1 MNSVEQFIGSI
12 LHSNYPVFFTGAGIS
27 TNSGIP
33 DFRGPKGFWKT
44 NTPIMFQDFMS
55 QESMRMKYWTQS
67 VEFKSNFQEKIPNEG
82 HTIISEV
89 INSKKAGHCITQN
102 VDNLHQ
108 KSGLND
114 ASVTELH
121 GNATF
126 AVCLDCKK
134 RFELSFIHEEFKSTN
149 KSPKCDSCNGWV
161 KTATISF
168 GQPMPED
175 KMIIAH
181 EETLKADVFV
191 VAVIVS
197 IMMII
202 MIYLVPS
209 VIITSVDVFT
219 CSMSSRSSTTTI
231 TSSTTGT
238 TTTKIRR
245 RRRRR

>member
-1 MNSVEQFIGSI
+1 MPAIEQFTDHI

-44 NTPIMFQDFMS
+44 NTPIMFQDFMN

-67 VEFKSNFQEKIPNEG
+67 AEFKSNFQEKIPNEG
-82 HTIISEV
+82 HSIISEI

-108 KSGLND
+108 KSGLDD

-149 KSPKCDSCNGWV
+149 KPPKCDSCNGWI

-181 EETLKADVFV
+181 EETLKADVFI
-191 VAVIVS
+191 VAGSSLSVFPAANFPLIAKENDAKLLIVNNEETQFDNFADVLIHDDIS
-197 IMMII
+197 KTFSN
-202 MIYLVPS
+202 LK
-209 VIITSVDVFT
+209 ITH
-219 CSMSSRSSTTTI
+219 
-231 TSSTTGT
+231 
-238 TTTKIRR
+238 
-245 RRRRR
+245 

>member
-1 MNSVEQFIGSI
+1 MPAIEQFTDHI

-67 VEFKSNFQEKIPNEG
+67 IEFKSNFQEKIPNEG
-82 HTIISEV
+82 HSIISEI

-108 KSGLND
+108 KSGLDD

-134 RFELSFIHEEFKSTN
+134 RFELSFIHEEFKSIN
-149 KSPKCDSCNGWV
+149 KPPKCDSCNGWI

-181 EETLKADVFV
+181 EETLKADVFI
-191 VAVIVS
+191 VAGSSLSVFPAANFPLIAKENDAKLLIVNNEETQFDHFADVLIHDDIS
-197 IMMII
+197 KTFSN
-202 MIYLVPS
+202 LK
-209 VIITSVDVFT
+209 ITH
-219 CSMSSRSSTTTI
+219 
-231 TSSTTGT
+231 
-238 TTTKIRR
+238 
-245 RRRRR
+245 

>member
-1 MNSVEQFIGSI
+1 MPAIEQFTDHI
-12 LHSNYPVFFTGAGIS
+12 LHSNYPVLFTGAGIS

-44 NTPIMFQDFMS
+44 NTPIMFQDFMN

-67 VEFKSNFQEKIPNEG
+67 AEFKSNFQEKIPNEG
-82 HTIISEV
+82 HSIISEI

-108 KSGLND
+108 KSGLDD

-149 KSPKCDSCNGWV
+149 KPPKCDSCNGWI

-181 EETLKADVFV
+181 EETLKADVFI
-191 VAVIVS
+191 VAGSSLSVFPAANFPLIAKENDAKLLIVNNEETQFDHFADVLIHDDIS
-197 IMMII
+197 KTFSN
-202 MIYLVPS
+202 LK
-209 VIITSVDVFT
+209 ITH
-219 CSMSSRSSTTTI
+219 
-231 TSSTTGT
+231 
-238 TTTKIRR
+238 
-245 RRRRR
+245 

>member
-1 MNSVEQFIGSI
+1 MTAIEQFTDHI

-55 QESMRMKYWTQS
+55 QESMRIKYWTQS
-67 VEFKSNFQEKIPNEG
+67 VEFKSNFKEKIPNEG
-82 HTIISEV
+82 HAIISEI

-108 KSGLND
+108 KSGLDD

-126 AVCLDCKK
+126 AVCLNCKK

-149 KSPKCDSCNGWV
+149 KPPKCDSCNGWI

-168 GQPMPED
+168 GQ
-175 KMIIAH
+175 AN
-181 EETLKADVFV
+181 A
-191 VAVIVS
+191 
-197 IMMII
+197 
-202 MIYLVPS
+202 
-209 VIITSVDVFT
+209 
-219 CSMSSRSSTTTI
+219 
-231 TSSTTGT
+231 
-238 TTTKIRR
+238 
-245 RRRRR
+245 

>member
-1 MNSVEQFIGSI
+1 MPAIEQFTDHI

-44 NTPIMFQDFMS
+44 NTPIMFQDFMN

-67 VEFKSNFQEKIPNEG
+67 AEFKSNFQEKIPNEG
-82 HTIISEV
+82 HSIISEI

-108 KSGLND
+108 KSGLDD

-149 KSPKCDSCNGWV
+149 KPPKCDSCNGWI

-181 EETLKADVFV
+181 EETLKADVFI
-191 VAVIVS
+191 VAGSSLSVFPAANFPLIAKENDAKLLIVNNEE
-197 IMMII
+197 
-202 MIYLVPS
+202 
-209 VIITSVDVFT
+209 TQFDNFADVLIHDDISKTF
-219 CSMSSRSSTTTI
+219 SNLKTTH
-231 TSSTTGT
+231 
-238 TTTKIRR
+238 
-245 RRRRR
+245 

>member
-1 MNSVEQFIGSI
+1 
-12 LHSNYPVFFTGAGIS
+12 
-27 TNSGIP
+27 
-33 DFRGPKGFWKT
+33 
-44 NTPIMFQDFMS
+44 MFQDFMS

-82 HTIISEV
+82 HFIISEI

-108 KSGLND
+108 KSGLDD

-149 KSPKCDSCNGWV
+149 KPPKCDSCNGWI

-175 KMIIAH
+175 KMNIAH
-181 EETLKADVFV
+181 EETLKADVFI
-191 VAVIVS
+191 VAGSSLSVFPAANFPLIAKENDAKLLIVNNEETQFDHFADVLIHDDIS
-197 IMMII
+197 KTFSN
-202 MIYLVPS
+202 LE
-209 VIITSVDVFT
+209 ITH
-219 CSMSSRSSTTTI
+219 
-231 TSSTTGT
+231 
-238 TTTKIRR
+238 
-245 RRRRR
+245 

>member
-1 MNSVEQFIGSI
+1 
-12 LHSNYPVFFTGAGIS
+12 
-27 TNSGIP
+27 
-33 DFRGPKGFWKT
+33 
-44 NTPIMFQDFMS
+44 MS

-82 HTIISEV
+82 HTIISEI

-108 KSGLND
+108 KSGLDD

-149 KSPKCDSCNGWV
+149 KPPKCDSCNGWI

-181 EETLKADVFV
+181 EETLKADVFI
-191 VAVIVS
+191 VAGSSLSVFPAANFPLIAKENDAKLLIVNNEETQFDHFADVLIHDDIS
-197 IMMII
+197 KTFSN
-202 MIYLVPS
+202 LK
-209 VIITSVDVFT
+209 ITH
-219 CSMSSRSSTTTI
+219 
-231 TSSTTGT
+231 
-238 TTTKIRR
+238 
-245 RRRRR
+245 

>member
-1 MNSVEQFIGSI
+1 MPAIEQFTDHI

-44 NTPIMFQDFMS
+44 NTPIMFQDFMN

-67 VEFKSNFQEKIPNEG
+67 AEFKSNFQEKIPNEG
-82 HTIISEV
+82 HSIISEI

-108 KSGLND
+108 QSGLDD

-149 KSPKCDSCNGWV
+149 KPPKCDSCNGWI

-181 EETLKADVFV
+181 EETLKADVFI
-191 VAVIVS
+191 VAGSSLSVFPAANFPLIAKENDAKLLIVNNEE
-197 IMMII
+197 
-202 MIYLVPS
+202 
-209 VIITSVDVFT
+209 TQFDHFADVLIHDDISKTF
-219 CSMSSRSSTTTI
+219 SNLKTTH
-231 TSSTTGT
+231 
-238 TTTKIRR
+238 
-245 RRRRR
+245 

>member
-1 MNSVEQFIGSI
+1 MPAIEQFTDHI

-27 TNSGIP
+27 TNSGKP
-33 DFRGPKGFWKT
+33 DLLGPKGHWKT

-67 VEFKSNFQEKIPNEG
+67 IEFKSNFQEKIPNEG
-82 HTIISEV
+82 HSIISEV

-108 KSGLND
+108 QSGLDD

-149 KSPKCDSCNGWV
+149 KPPKCDSCNGWI

-181 EETLKADVFV
+181 EETLKADVFI
-191 VAVIVS
+191 VAGSSLSVFPAANFPLIAKENDAKLLIVNNEETQFDNFADVLIHDDIS
-197 IMMII
+197 KTFSN
-202 MIYLVPS
+202 LK
-209 VIITSVDVFT
+209 ITH
-219 CSMSSRSSTTTI
+219 
-231 TSSTTGT
+231 
-238 TTTKIRR
+238 
-245 RRRRR
+245 

>member
-1 MNSVEQFIGSI
+1 MPAIEQFTDHI

-67 VEFKSNFQEKIPNEG
+67 AEFKSNFQEKIPNEG
-82 HTIISEV
+82 HSIISEI

-108 KSGLND
+108 KSGLDD

-149 KSPKCDSCNGWV
+149 KPPKCDSCNGWI

-181 EETLKADVFV
+181 EETLKADVFI
-191 VAVIVS
+191 VAGSSLSVFPAANFPLIAKENDAKLLIVNNEE
-197 IMMII
+197 
-202 MIYLVPS
+202 
-209 VIITSVDVFT
+209 TQFDNFADVLIHDDISKTF
-219 CSMSSRSSTTTI
+219 SNLKTTH
-231 TSSTTGT
+231 
-238 TTTKIRR
+238 
-245 RRRRR
+245 

>member
-1 MNSVEQFIGSI
+1 MPAIEQFTDHI

-67 VEFKSNFQEKIPNEG
+67 IEFKSNFQEKIPNEG
-82 HTIISEV
+82 HSIISEV

-108 KSGLND
+108 QSGLDD

-134 RFELSFIHEEFKSTN
+134 RFELSFIHEEFKSIN
-149 KSPKCDSCNGWV
+149 KPPKCDSCNGWI

-181 EETLKADVFV
+181 EETLKADVFI
-191 VAVIVS
+191 VAGSSLSVFPAANFPLIAKENDAKLLIVNNEE
-197 IMMII
+197 
-202 MIYLVPS
+202 
-209 VIITSVDVFT
+209 TQFDNFADVLIHDDISKTF
-219 CSMSSRSSTTTI
+219 SNLKTTH
-231 TSSTTGT
+231 
-238 TTTKIRR
+238 
-245 RRRRR
+245 